1 MLTLATQ
8 KRTVAASVKIGILES
23 DLNWIQKVA
32 TYFRKDFE
40 VIPLNFSDIILN
52 KVDISEYNFILVYS
66 SLF

>member
-23 DLNWIQKVA
+23 DLNWIKKVA

-40 VIPLNFSDIILN
+40 VIPLNFSDIILT
-52 KVDISEYNFILVYS
+52 IP
-66 SLF
+66 